1 MKFVNIN
8 KVKTCGLIILF
19 AWMANLA
26 KAQPIPA
33 ELMVGNKYGTLKMI
47 VSKNF
52 SETSRFGIF
61 HINILQFDY
70 LHNLDNGIMLQDL
83 VFFEPVKNFRIT
95 AGGLYSDKAGF
106 LPTAGMQYKLNRK
119 NLFLLLSPRINFKD
133 GENEGDIFSIF
144 QLTPKINEKLDLVVG
159 IQSLFLFNPDG
170 NIKSAQ
176 DLRLGVGIK
185 RTQVGVAAGLEQVG
199 PKYKSFSNFGIFIEQ
214 SIF

>member
-1 MKFVNIN
+1 MK
-8 KVKTCGLIILF
+8 KLK
-19 AWMANLA
+19 AWGSVIVLVIVGITA

-33 ELMVGNKYGTLKMI
+33 ELMLGNKYGTLKMI

-52 SETSRFGIF
+52 SETSKFGIF

-70 LHNLDNGIMLQDL
+70 LHNTENGLMLQDL
-83 VFFEPVKNFRIT
+83 LFFEPVKNFRIT
-95 AGGLYSDKAGF
+95 GGGLYSDKAGF
-106 LPTAGMQYKLNRK
+106 LPTAGMQYKLNKK
-119 NLFLLLSPRINFKD
+119 NLFLLLSPRINFND
-133 GENEGDIFSIF
+133 GGNEGDIFSIF
-144 QLTPKINEKLDLVVG
+144 QLTPKINEKLDFVVG
-159 IQSLFLFNPDG
+159 VQSLFLFNGDG

-199 PKYKSFSNFGIFIEQ
+199 PHYKSFSNFGIFIEQ

>member
-33 ELMVGNKYGTLKMI
+33 ELMIGNKYGTLKMI

-70 LHNLDNGIMLQDL
+70 LHNLENGIMLQDL

-133 GENEGDIFSIF
+133 GKNEGDIFSIF